1 MTQSNLSPSFLK
13 KAPKEMPFKE
23 LIFQRESLTRT
34 IPLLDES
41 SQEIAKADLAAIT
54 KECSPKWDELYVTR
68 ENIKTIINSFKQEKT
83 EIDQQIK
90 SKTNDLNSLNTLL
103 RQIRRS
109 FPPTSDFDAFSGK
122 YFQFKIK
129 AITPGQNYSLKIIQT
144 KEIEEFSPID
154 QVKFF
159 YKEEKIETIE
169 TVVTSIGGDEISRT
183 TLPKT
188 TSKFILNENAVISAY
203 KDGELPHGIKVVQNY
218 RITTKRING
227 NMDVETSAYTRQF
240 LREPSSS
247 D

>member
-1 MTQSNLSPSFLK
+1 MQQSNLSLLT

-23 LIFQRESLTRT
+23 LISQRENLTRT
-34 IPLLDES
+34 IPLLDEE
-41 SQEIAKADLAAIT
+41 SQEIAKADLAAIA

-68 ENIKTIINSFKQEKT
+68 KNIEATIKTFKEEKSEINER
-83 EIDQQIK
+83 IK

-103 RQIRRS
+103 RQIRSS
-109 FPPTSDFDAFSGK
+109 FPQISDFDTFSGK
-122 YFQFKIK
+122 YFQFKVK
-129 AITPGQNYSLKIIQT
+129 ACKPGEAYGLKLIAT
-144 KEIEEFSPID
+144 KDISEFSPKD
-154 QVKFF
+154 QVTFF

-203 KDGELPHGIKVVQNY
+203 KDGELPHGIKVIQNY

-227 NMDVETSAYTRQF
+227 NMDVETSLYTRQF
-240 LREPSSS
+240 LRESSSS

>member
-1 MTQSNLSPSFLK
+1 MTQSNLSFLK

-23 LIFQRESLTRT
+23 LISQREHLTRT
-34 IPLLDES
+34 IPLLDEES
-41 SQEIAKADLAAIT
+41 KEIVKADLAAIT

-68 ENIKTIINSFKQEKT
+68 ENLKSIISNLKEEKSQV
-83 EIDQQIK
+83 DKSIK
-90 SKTNDLNSLNTLL
+90 SKINDLDRLNVLL
-103 RQIRRS
+103 REIRRS
-109 FPPTSDFDAFSGK
+109 FPTTSAFDTFSGK
-122 YFQFKIK
+122 YFQFKVK
-129 AITPGQNYSLKIIQT
+129 AYTPGQQYSLKIIQT

-188 TSKFILNENAVISAY
+188 TSKFILNENAIISAF
-203 KDGELPHGIKVVQNY
+203 KDGSLPHGIKVIQNY
-218 RITTKRING
+218 RITTKRISG
-227 NMDVETSAYTRQF
+227 NMDVETSQYTAKF
-240 LREPSSS
+240 LRESSSS

>member
-23 LIFQRESLTRT
+23 LISQRENLTKT
-34 IPLLDES
+34 IPLLDKE
-41 SQEIAKADLAAIT
+41 SQEIAKADLAAIA

-109 FPPTSDFDAFSGK
+109 FPPTSDCDAFSGK

-129 AITPGQNYSLKIIQT
+129 AITPGQQYSLKIIQT
-144 KEIEEFSPID
+144 KEIEQFSPID

-159 YKEEKIETIE
+159 YKEERIETI
-169 TVVTSIGGDEISRT
+169 
-183 TLPKT
+183 
-188 TSKFILNENAVISAY
+188 
-203 KDGELPHGIKVVQNY
+203 
-218 RITTKRING
+218 
-227 NMDVETSAYTRQF
+227 
-240 LREPSSS
+240 
-247 D
+247 